1 MADTGKRMK
10 LKMALRDIIRNMSE
24 SDSYDDYEED
34 DELED
39 EVMDKGRYATGFV
52 PATNLDEPFASQFHK
67 ETKKPTKPFVKKG
80 K

>member
-10 LKMALRDIIRNMSE
+10 LKMALRDIIRNMA
-24 SDSYDDYEED
+24 DSYDDDYEED

-39 EVMDKGRYATGFV
+39 EVMDKGRYINVTA
-52 PATNLDEPFASQFHK
+52 PATHLDEPFANEFS
-67 ETKKPTKPFVKKG
+67 KKKKR

>member
-39 EVMDKGRYATGFV
+39 EVMDKGRYASDMQGC
-52 PATNLDEPFASQFHK
+52 TNLDEPFVK
-67 ETKKPTKPFVKKG
+67 ELKKKKR
-80 K
+80 

>member
-1 MADTGKRMK
+1 MIDTSKRMK

-39 EVMDKGRYATGFV
+39 EVMDKGRYSSSMDGCTH
-52 PATNLDEPFASQFHK
+52 LDEPFVN
-67 ETKKPTKPFVKKG
+67 ELTKKKKR